1 MKKIVKIGF
10 RIDIQ
15 QDLNNREMDIAK
27 NFSDRFIINTLKDPK
42 KRYGGMKSGGDTP
55 YKRGTCISLGEGLN
69 FRRINRHKR
78 IFGVSKM
85 NTLDEKCEYGKLKF
99 KNNIP
104 LTMFTYAQIGDIKG

>member
-1 MKKIVKIGF
+1 MKIGF

-15 QDLNNREMDIAK
+15 SDLNDKEINIAK
-27 NFSDRFIINTLKDPK
+27 NFSNRFIINTLKDAK
-42 KRYGGMKSGGDTP
+42 KRYDGMKSGGDTP

-104 LTMFTYAQIGDIKG
+104 PTMFIYAQIGDIKG